1 MFSEKDLVARS
12 IEDMA
17 QEVAE
22 LQSLAREEREKSE
35 ALNLKEIEL
44 RRKSVETRPVNAE
57 LAESFWQ
64 EAESLKDESREMMRL
79 SMEKTLRAAE
89 VQRRIDIHDEVE
101 SLDNY
106 DEIWREAAGARRG

>member
-17 QEVAE
+17 KEVAE
-22 LQSLAREEREKSE
+22 LQAQAREEREKSE
-35 ALNLKEIEL
+35 ALNQKEIEL
-44 RRKSVETRPVNAE
+44 RRKSVETRPVNAG

-64 EAESLKDESREMMRL
+64 EAESLKDESRELMRL

-89 VQRRIDIHDEVE
+89 VQRRIDIHDQIE

-106 DEIWREAAGARRG
+106 DEIWRGAAGARRG